1 MGRETHIVK
10 LESLASDSF
19 HAIKAAQSVDLNIK
33 HKLTHE
39 LKVDTDFPIEWNI
52 GVIIG
57 NSGSGKS
64 TLAAKLFGFESFEP
78 DPSKAIIDQFPDS
91 WTYEQRA
98 AALCGMGLSSIPC
111 WIRPMRTLSTGQQA
125 RANAA
130 LKLEHAGTKTIVLDE
145 WTSTVDRNIAMIM
158 SERLSKFVR
167 NNKKKVVI
175 CSCHFDILPWL
186 RPDWVIDCNSQTY
199 ANKPNYEKKNF
210 NSMFE
215 NAAVDHGTCL
225 ASIII

>member
-10 LESLASDSF
+10 LESLASGSF

-33 HKLTHE
+33 EKLTHE
-39 LKVDTDFPIEWNI
+39 LKVDTDFPVEWNV

-78 DPSKAIIDQFPDS
+78 DSSKAIIDQFPDS

-98 AALCGMGLSSIPC
+98 AALCGMGLSSVPC

-125 RANAA
+125 RATAA
-130 LKLEHAGTKTIVLDE
+130 LKLEHAGSVTIVLDE
-145 WTSTVDRNIAMIM
+145 WTSTVDRNVAMIM
-158 SERLSKFVR
+158 SERLSKFAR
-167 NNKKKVVI
+167 SNKKHVVV
-175 CSCHFDILPWL
+175 CACHFDILAWL
-186 RPDWVIDCNSQTY
+186 QPDWIIDCNMQTFSGKQ
-199 ANKPNYEKKNF
+199 NFEKKNF
-210 NSMFE
+210 NSMSE
-215 NAAVDHGTCL
+215 NAAVHHGTCL
-225 ASIII
+225 ASITI